1 MNNLWQKRRAEAL
14 KEVKRYGRYMFNDH
28 LLVVM
33 IFALGG
39 LAFYYQQW
47 IETLT
52 ASFPAEWVLAG
63 VLGITVT
70 YSPYYSLLKEADMVY
85 WTPMENRL
93 KSYFKQ
99 AMQVS
104 VMLQI
109 LLVTILYLVLV
120 PLERAILQTPLIV
133 MVLTIIL
140 LSALK
145 FCNVLYLAERKQ
157 LDKEKLY
164 VTILRMGMNIFL
176 LWLYFGVHWIVG
188 IVVGAVFYSIL
199 LVLTRKQSQKM
210 FLPWERL
217 VEEQRLHWLR
227 FYRVA
232 NLFTDVPAIK
242 GSTKRRA
249 YLDFVF
255 TLFKKVKEKPYFYLI
270 GRTVIRQDEWF
281 GLIIRLTVLGSVFL
295 VGISSPIL
303 GSGLALL
310 FMWLTA
316 IQLLPLVHV
325 HDQMVLQELYPVKT
339 DQKQKAVLFW
349 VRAIISFQALIFMII
364 HLIIHSYQHSL
375 LMLGIY
381 VVFILFFT
389 SIYAPRRLSKRFEE

>member
-1 MNNLWQKRRAEAL
+1 MNNLWQKRREEAL
-14 KEVKRYGRYMFNDH
+14 KELKRYGRYMFNDH
-28 LLVVM
+28 LLVVF

-63 VLGITVT
+63 VLGIAVT
-70 YSPYYSLLKEADMVY
+70 YSPFYSLLKEADMVY

-99 AMQVS
+99 AMRVS
-104 VMLQI
+104 VLLQT
-109 LLVTILYLVLV
+109 LLVTVLYLVLV
-120 PLERAILQTPLIV
+120 PLERAILETPLV
-133 MVLTIIL
+133 VRLLTIIL
-140 LSALK
+140 LATLK
-145 FCNVLYLAERKQ
+145 LCNVLYITERKQ
-157 LDKEKLY
+157 LEKEMLF
-164 VTILRMGMNIFL
+164 VTILRTVMNIFL

-199 LVLTRKQSQKM
+199 LIVKRKQSQKL

-227 FYRVA
+227 FYRLA

-255 TLFKKVKEKPYFYLI
+255 TIFKSVKEKPYFYLI
-270 GRTVIRQDEWF
+270 GRTILRQDEWF
-281 GLIIRLTVLGSVFL
+281 GLILRLTVLGSVFL

-325 HDQMVLQELYPVKT
+325 HDQMVLQELYPVKS

-349 VRAIISFQALIFMII
+349 VKTILSFQALIYMIV
-364 HLIIHSYQHSL
+364 HLIIHEYQHAI

-381 VVFILFFT
+381 VVFIIFFT